1 MRKLVSDLYPV
12 LFIVLLLSLAG
23 CYSFSGITID
33 PNIKTYK
40 VNNYEDQ
47 TLDAIPGLDQ
57 IFTETLKEKIRTQS
71 RLIYQDVNPDVEFMG
86 SIVNYRIT
94 SEAPQPGEVSAI
106 NRLTIK
112 VLMEYKNNRNE
123 DNSWKKNFD
132 FFFDYDAEQDFL
144 AVQDEAVDAITTQ
157 INEYIFNEAFND
169 W

>member
-1 MRKLVSDLYPV
+1 MRRLVSDLYPV
-12 LFIVLLLSLAG
+12 LFIVLLLNLAG

-40 VNNYEDQ
+40 VNNYEDK

-71 RLIYQDVNPDVEFMG
+71 RLIYQDVNPDVEFIG
-86 SIVNYRIT
+86 TIVNYRIT

-112 VLMEYKNNRNE
+112 VLMEYKDNRND